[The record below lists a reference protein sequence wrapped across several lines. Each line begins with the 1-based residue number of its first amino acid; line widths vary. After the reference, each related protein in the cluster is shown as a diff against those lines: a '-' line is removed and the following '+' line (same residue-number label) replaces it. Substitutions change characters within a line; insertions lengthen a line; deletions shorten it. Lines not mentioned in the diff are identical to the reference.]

1 MENSSEVKWNT
12 DTEEYFSLLGHGWD
26 IVKAKLIILNK
37 PREIV
42 QIDPNAFEPLIGG
55 PTASGGI
62 RMGISIDRSR
72 IASDDIDLSIPV
84 IIVETDH
91 GDHMLIDGWH
101 RLAKALHLK
110 QNLTAVILSPVENR
124 KVSVR

>member
-1 MENSSEVKWNT
+1 MEISSEIKWNT
-12 DTEEYFSLLGHGWD
+12 DTEEWFSLLGRCWD
-26 IVKAKLIILNK
+26 ITKAKLIIINE

-42 QIDPNAFEPLIGG
+42 QIDPDAFEPLIGG
-55 PTASGGI
+55 ETSSGTI
-62 RMGISIDRSR
+62 RMVISIDRSK
-72 IASDDIDLSIPV
+72 IHSEDIDLSVPV

-110 QNLTAVILSPVENR
+110 QKLTAVILSPAEN
-124 KVSVR
+124 KKISVR